1 MEIRTFIFDP
11 LVGFSTLFLV
21 ALVIFHL
28 LLVWPRNISKT
39 KWKYIDYVWLSVAFM
54 TIVTVSSELR
64 IKSTGRAMEV
74 ATSRVESMYDLFS
87 GLYVNTPP
95 SYICRKFVRSE
106 YSPDDLELTQIE
118 YDKACEWF
126 TEFSQYFSVSSGK
139 ERNSVSIDGFRKVDF
154 SDSSLEDIL
163 HGMKKQLSY
172 YNDAVEEREYVD
184 NQKKYTELEKH
195 ISSIWPVL
203 FIIALALRIAKTTGE
218 IRHES

>member
-21 ALVIFHL
+21 ALIIFHL

-64 IKSTGRAMEV
+64 IKSTDRAMEV
-74 ATSRVESMYDLFS
+74 AISRVEAMYDVFS
-87 GLYVNTPP
+87 RIYVNTPP

-106 YSPDDLELTQIE
+106 YSPDDFEQTQVE

-126 TEFSQYFSVSSGK
+126 KDFSQYFKVSSGK
-139 ERNSVSIDGFRKVDF
+139 ERNSVSIYSFRKVDF
-154 SDSSLEDIL
+154 SDSNLEDIL
-163 HGMKKQLSY
+163 QGMKKQLSY
-172 YNDAVEEREYVD
+172 YNDAVEKREYVEQ
-184 NQKKYTELEKH
+184 QKKYTEFEKH
-195 ISSIWPVL
+195 IGSVWPVL

-218 IRHES
+218 ICHES